1 MKKRN
6 WGTGRG
12 AWTRELSDSASV
24 SDHVSRKHPQRK
36 TGRQQFITGEKRPR
50 IPCPLK
56 TPSESAGKLRSFLA
70 MTLSYFLSAGHPCFL
85 SENFPHFLSA
95 YLFYFLWGKTLLLIN
110 ELPQHPLRGSPLLP
124 VRESPLLPVQCLPFF
139 QSVDFLYF
147 TSSDPFYFLWAG
159 PSYFPIRIS
168 TAVYFPVRGPS
179 LFPVIRLPPL
189 PVKSLLYFLSAGL
202 CLTTEDLLFKQ
213 WQRQS
218 KFSRDRNYNVGQNAH
233 LKRKD

>member
-12 AWTRELSDSASV
+12 VWTRELSDNASV

-36 TGRQQFITGEKRPR
+36 TGRQQFITGDKRPK

-56 TPSESAGKLRSFLA
+56 TPSESEGKLRSFLA

-95 YLFYFLWGKTLLLIN
+95 YLFYFLWGKTLLLNN

-159 PSYFPIRIS
+159 PSYFLLGYLLLYTFLS
-168 TAVYFPVRGPS
+168 GD
-179 LFPVIRLPPL
+179 LP
-189 PVKSLLYFLSAGL
+189 YFLSSDFPHFLSRVSFISCQQASVSP
-202 CLTTEDLLFKQ
+202 
-213 WQRQS
+213 QRTS
-218 KFSRDRNYNVGQNAH
+218 FSSNDKGRVSFSGTGTIM
-233 LKRKD
+233 